1 MKILSI
7 THEDNLCRLGEDPR
21 HYWVMEA
28 ARLRGCSNRD
38 IGLPVY
44 SFFDGQG
51 INSSY
56 FHPLDLYNKTV
67 DWLVNTYPKEFKLEQ

>member
-1 MKILSI
+1 MFTI
-7 THEDNLCRLGEDPR
+7 TYTNDLCKLGDDPK

-28 ARLRGCSNRD
+28 ARARGCTNSQ
-38 IGLPVY
+38 IEAY
-44 SFFDGQG
+44 SYFAFDGQG

-67 DWLVNTYPKEFKLEQ
+67 DWLVKNYPKEFKLE